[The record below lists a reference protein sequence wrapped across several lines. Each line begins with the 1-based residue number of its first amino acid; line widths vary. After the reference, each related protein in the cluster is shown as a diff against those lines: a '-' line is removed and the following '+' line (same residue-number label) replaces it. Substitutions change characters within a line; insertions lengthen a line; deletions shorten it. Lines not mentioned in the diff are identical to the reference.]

1 MVLVLG
7 KAGEILTAVRPA
19 EDHIRGLL
27 DNFVDGWVGR
37 HSSRRLPQLIG
48 TLNQLGWRCAIVDGG
63 VSTAEWI
70 LLTRS
75 GINQRFQAHSV
86 IEGLQCLEA
95 AQESEQFDL
104 IILYDIPCSLARVQ
118 DWLEWTEGSGSV
130 LWVRQSEAILLDEEP
145 ILSPHPWKQ
154 KLECFLD
161 RLLRFL
167 DRWG

>member
-7 KAGEILTAVRPA
+7 KTEEILAAVRPA
-19 EDHIRGLL
+19 EDHIHGFL
-27 DNFVDGWVGR
+27 DHFVEGWTGR
-37 HSSRRLPQLIG
+37 RSSRRLPQLIG
-48 TLNQLGWRCAIVDGG
+48 SLNQLGWRCAIVDGG
-63 VSTAEWI
+63 ISTAEWA

-86 IEGLQCLEA
+86 LEGLQSLEA

-104 IILYDIPCSLARVQ
+104 IILYDIPCSLGRVQ
-118 DWLEWTEGSGSV
+118 DWLQWTEGRGSV
-130 LWVRQSEAILLDEEP
+130 LWVRQSEAVLLEEE
-145 ILSPHPWKQ
+145 IVNPHSWKQ
-154 KLECFLD
+154 KLAWFCD

>member
-7 KAGEILTAVRPA
+7 KTGEILAPVRPA
-19 EDHIRGLL
+19 EDHTHGFL
-27 DNFVDGWVGR
+27 DHFVEGWTGR
-37 HSSRRLPQLIG
+37 RSSRRLPQLIG
-48 TLNQLGWRCAIVDGG
+48 SLNQLGWRCAIVDGG
-63 VSTAEWI
+63 ISTAEWT

-86 IEGLQCLEA
+86 LEGLQSLEA

-104 IILYDIPCSLARVQ
+104 IILYDIPCSLGRVQ
-118 DWLEWTEGSGSV
+118 DWLQWTEGRGSV
-130 LWVRQSEAILLDEEP
+130 LWVRQSEAVLLEEE
-145 ILSPHPWKQ
+145 IVNLHSWKQ
-154 KLECFLD
+154 KLEWFCD